1 MMHRRDFLRSSVY
14 GAAAFSLLPGLSA
27 QAQTVDTLKLFVP
40 ANPGGGWDQT
50 ARSMEQALKQAS
62 LIKGAQVTNVGG
74 AGGAVGLPQFVN
86 QWKGQGNALM
96 VAGMVM
102 VGALIANKSP
112 VKLSQVTPIARLTGE
127 FQVVVVPAASPHK
140 TLADL
145 VAAFKADPAK
155 VSWAGGSAGGSD
167 HILAGMIA
175 KAAGA
180 DPKKVSYVAYSGGGP
195 ALAALLGNQ
204 VTCGISGF
212 GEFGEQVKAGKLRA
226 LAISADK
233 RQPGIDIPTIKEQG
247 LDVELFNWRGVF
259 APPGVK
265 DADRAAMIDL
275 MTKMNASPAW
285 AEQLKARDWTG
296 IFLAGDAYAKYIE
309 QENTRI
315 EAILKEIGLA

>member
-14 GAAAFSLLPGLSA
+14 GAAAFGLLPALPA
-27 QAQTVDTLKLFVP
+27 QAQAVDTLKLFVP

-50 ARSMEQALKQAS
+50 ARSMELALKQAS

-140 TLADL
+140 TMADL

-204 VTCGISGF
+204 VTCGISGY

-233 RQPGIDIPTIKEQG
+233 RQAGIDIPTIKEQG

-309 QENTRI
+309 QENARI
-315 EAILKEIGLA
+315 ETILKDIGLA

>member
-14 GAAAFSLLPGLSA
+14 GAAAFSLLPALSV

-50 ARSMEQALKQAS
+50 ARSMEQALKQAN

-127 FQVVVVPAASPHK
+127 FQVVVVPAASPIK
-140 TLADL
+140 SMADL

-212 GEFGEQVKAGKLRA
+212 GEFGEQVKARKLRA

>member
-14 GAAAFSLLPGLSA
+14 GAAAFSLLPALSV

-50 ARSMEQALKQAS
+50 ARSMEQALKQAN

-127 FQVVVVPAASPHK
+127 FQVVVVPAASPIK
-140 TLADL
+140 SMADL